1 MSLIFEGRIA
11 KNLFEKST
19 QGQRI
24 SLRKSHEKIILLIPE
39 SVGGWQMWTMLAD
52 WPVKKSK
59 VRKNFVE
66 YESLNLIDSS

>member
-1 MSLIFEGRIA
+1 
-11 KNLFEKST
+11 
-19 QGQRI
+19 
-24 SLRKSHEKIILLIPE
+24 
-39 SVGGWQMWTMLAD
+39 MWTMLAD